1 MAQAKRGITAAS
13 YALDPPK
20 CIIALCDGT
29 GKNGDADDHKTNVYQ
44 LYKKIQSS
52 MSKTPATT
60 YSRYE
65 LTPRYFPGIGCEST
79 VASGYLAKVFGKNI
93 VTCESDLVQQWKIR
107 ENGVPWAVRVTP
119 DPVPVEYLGV
129 WDTVGRI
136 YTPPRLSEV
145 KDMFGIPDEELPL
158 GVEHALH
165 AVAFHENRRLFRVT
179 LFDRKKNQNNNT
191 DLQEVWFPGAHADV
205 GGGDRETDLSN
216 ISLNWMISKVDMFS
230 HLKKNAVNH
239 GTSQKLVPRDA
250 FHETSLPKRVV
261 DHEETRIQSQTLRWN
276 SEIHQTVE
284 LLQERLP
291 KETRLAT
298 LDDLRKTGWN
308 RLGYI
313 VPCSNHLKP
322 DQEVEQINQIESI
335 ER

>member
-1 MAQAKRGITAAS
+1 MFIIEQYRPG
-13 YALDPPK
+13 DCV
-20 CIIALCDGT
+20 CIFG
-29 GKNGDADDHKTNVYQ
+29 
-44 LYKKIQSS
+44 
-52 MSKTPATT
+52 
-60 YSRYE
+60 YSRGAFVA
-65 LTPRYFPGIGCEST
+65 RK
-79 VASGYLAKVFGKNI
+79 VASLLYHLGRS

-119 DPVPVEYLGV
+119 DPVPVKYLGV

-239 GTSQKLVPRDA
+239 STSQRLVPRDA

-322 DQEVEQINQIESI
+322 DQEVPRSRLRLAILPDSAPSLSQP
-335 ER
+335 ERRCTDPTYMRPSRPHRTRSWAMTLVVDQFTDADGWEIIKF